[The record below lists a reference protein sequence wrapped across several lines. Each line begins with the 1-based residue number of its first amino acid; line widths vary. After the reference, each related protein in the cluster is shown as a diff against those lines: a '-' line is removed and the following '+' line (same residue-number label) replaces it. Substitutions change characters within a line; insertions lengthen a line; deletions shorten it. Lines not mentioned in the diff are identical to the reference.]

1 MDYILL
7 LNDALKIIVGASI
20 FFVWVVRYQNIVE
33 EFKEFQLP
41 EWLRDM
47 VGIFKIAFAFML
59 QTASAH
65 LVMLGSAGIALLMV
79 AALVTHFRVNTPYF
93 KRIPSALL
101 LMISLLLFLIEYSV
115 L

>member
-47 VGIFKIAFAFML
+47 VGIFKIAFAFHFSL
-59 QTASAH
+59 QMIVHALLNHFLETDFH
-65 LVMLGSAGIALLMV
+65 DCPIVFGIA
-79 AALVTHFRVNTPYF
+79 F
-93 KRIPSALL
+93 
-101 LMISLLLFLIEYSV
+101 
-115 L
+115 

>member
-1 MDYILL
+1 MDFILL
-7 LNDALKIIVGASI
+7 INDALKIIVGASI
-20 FFVWVVRYQNIVE
+20 FFVWVVRYHNIVE
-33 EFKEFQLP
+33 EFKEFKLP

-93 KRIPSALL
+93 KRIPSASLL
-101 LMISLLLFLIEYSV
+101 IISLLLFLIEYS
-115 L
+115 LL